1 MSSLRQYLEWEASVR
16 TSPPPGMAY
25 ASLAE
30 FVLRH
35 GAEYE
40 YAPKPKSIRWGTVQQ
55 CFKNA
60 WKLAYFY
67 DELTYC
73 EGYGLSLIP
82 TPHAW
87 CITADGKVVDN
98 TWRPR
103 DGTAQYFGVAFP
115 IEVVNRA
122 ITLSGHY
129 GVLQDW
135 KHGYPILQQPYTPE
149 AAIAKLKE
157 LRAA

>member
-1 MSSLRQYLEWEASVR
+1 
-16 TSPPPGMAY
+16 MAY

-30 FVLRH
+30 FVLKH

-40 YAPKPKSIRWGTVQQ
+40 YAPKPKGIRWGTVKQ

-60 WKLAYFY
+60 HQLALWHP
-67 DELTYC
+67 ELTYC
-73 EGYGLSLIP
+73 EGYGYSLIP

-87 CITADGKVVDN
+87 CVTEDGKVVDN
-98 TWRPR
+98 TWRPH
-103 DGTAQYFGVAFP
+103 DGAPLYFGVAFP
-115 IEVVNRA
+115 LEVVNRA

-135 KHGYPILQQPYTPE
+135 KNDYPLLQQPYTPE
-149 AAIAKLKE
+149 AAIARLKE